1 MPLKEGS
8 SDKVISANIQQLI
21 KDGFSPRQ
29 AKAIAM
35 SKAGRGKSDG

>member
-8 SDKVISANIQQLI
+8 TDKVIAANIQQLI

-35 SKAGRGKSDG
+35 NKAGKGKSNG